1 MKSARVVYASR
12 RGRVTSVYVPRATL
26 VSGSP
31 IAFIPSIKS
40 WRVAVMAYSN
50 SPPGRRSSLWT
61 VVVNPSGPHQD
72 SRPSFVVQ
80 SSQTS
85 FADAWKV
92 RSNRIFGLETL
103 ADVAVFPFVGTA
115 LTSVERRLA

>member
-1 MKSARVVYASR
+1 MKAPGVVYASR
-12 RGRVTSVYVPRATL
+12 RGRVTSVSVPWATL

-31 IAFIPSIKS
+31 AAFIPSIRS
-40 WRVAVMAYSN
+40 GRVAVMAYSN

-61 VVVNPSGPHQD
+61 AVVNPSGPHQA

-92 RSNRIFGLETL
+92 RSNRIFGLEAL
-103 ADVAVFPFVGTA
+103 ADVAVVVLVG
-115 LTSVERRLA
+115 LSVTSFERRLA

>member
-1 MKSARVVYASR
+1 VESDSVEYASR
-12 RGRVTSVYVPRATL
+12 RGRVPSVYVPRATL

-50 SPPGRRSSLWT
+50 SPPGRRASLWT
-61 VVVNPSGPHQD
+61 VVVNPSGPHQN

-85 FADAWKV
+85 FPDAWQV
-92 RSNRIFGLETL
+92 RSHPVFGLENP
-103 ADVAVFPFVGTA
+103 AAVA
-115 LTSVERRLA
+115 

>member
-1 MKSARVVYASR
+1 
-12 RGRVTSVYVPRATL
+12 
-26 VSGSP
+26 
-31 IAFIPSIKS
+31 
-40 WRVAVMAYSN
+40 MAYSN
-50 SPPGRRSSLWT
+50 SPPRRRSSLWT
-61 VVVNPSGPHQD
+61 VVVNPSGPHQN

-103 ADVAVFPFVGTA
+103 ADVAVFPLSARPSLPLSVGSPKG
-115 LTSVERRLA
+115 LDVDFRHLEQRFHDLRR

>member
-1 MKSARVVYASR
+1 MKSTGVVYASR
-12 RGRVTSVYVPRATL
+12 RGRVTSVYVPWATL

-31 IAFIPSIKS
+31 AAFIPWIRSE
-40 WRVAVMAYSN
+40 RVAVMAYSN

-85 FADAWKV
+85 FADTWKV
-92 RSNRIFGLETL
+92 RSNRIFGLEGL
-103 ADVAVFPFVGTA
+103 AEVGLFA
-115 LTSVERRLA
+115 FGMSLTSVARRLA